1 MLPFSVLD
9 KLLQD
14 LEKSDCGK
22 PTYDSYFVR
31 TIHREKF
38 VIARTR
44 SPARE
49 TGALP

>member
-14 LEKSDCGK
+14 LEQSDWSK

-31 TIHREKF
+31 TIHRLRRIPLGDF
-38 VIARTR
+38 NV
-44 SPARE
+44 E
-49 TGALP
+49 TYLL